1 MFESEL
7 KSKVA
12 FTAKMLIKAGLIEGF
27 GHVSLRVKKGFLITS
42 TRPLAKST
50 SKNVIF
56 YNILDPPKKSP
67 KDLPLETP
75 MHAAITSWARSNIRR
90 NCKKS

>member
-1 MFESEL
+1 MSESEL

-12 FTAKMLIKAGLIEGF
+12 FTAKMLIKAGIIEGF
-27 GHVSLRVKKGFLITS
+27 GHVSLRVKRGFLITS

-56 YNILDPPKKSP
+56 YNISDPPKKSP
-67 KDLPLETP
+67 KD
-75 MHAAITSWARSNIRR
+75 MHRIAERYALRVTLYPERS
-90 NCKKS
+90 

>member
-7 KSKVA
+7 KSKVT

-56 YNILDPPKKSP
+56 YNISDPPKKTNILSTFLLHCFS
-67 KDLPLETP
+67 DFL
-75 MHAAITSWARSNIRR
+75 TSEN
-90 NCKKS
+90 